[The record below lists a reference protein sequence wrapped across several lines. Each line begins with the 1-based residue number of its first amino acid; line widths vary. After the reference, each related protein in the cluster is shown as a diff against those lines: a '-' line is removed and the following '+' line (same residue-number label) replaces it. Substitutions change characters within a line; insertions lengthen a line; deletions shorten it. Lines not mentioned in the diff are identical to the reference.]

1 MNYYISDTH
10 FGCVNSFENRTL
22 EHDKI
27 IKENWN
33 NVVTNSDDVYILGDI
48 GKFGGNTNNEYLC
61 GIISTLKGKKHLIL
75 GNHDEFKDCRITQ
88 LFVEIRDY
96 KEIIDN
102 SNGLNQK
109 LVLSHYPIFSWNGVY
124 KTTKKQSILLYGHL
138 HNNFDEKLFQK
149 SLHQLRNITTKR
161 TLGVPYAYNVGA
173 MMPYMGYAP
182 RTLNEIL
189 LHNNK

>member
-10 FGCVNSFENRTL
+10 FGYGTL

-48 GKFGGNTNNEYLC
+48 GKFGGNTNNEHLC

-88 LFVEIRDY
+88 LFVEICDY

-109 LVLSHYPIFSWNGVY
+109 LVLSHYPIFSWNGAY
-124 KTTKKQSILLYGHL
+124 RTTKKQSILLYGHL

-149 SLHQLRNITTKR
+149 SLHQLRR
-161 TLGVPYAYNVGA
+161 TLGASYAYNVGA